1 FLRFHRHGAAR
12 CLGAAEG
19 QRTVGLKRT
28 GEDEGRIYS
37 TYYTSPT
44 YKYPNCSTHDE
55 NTTTIYLE
63 LGAGHLDGGRPQR
76 LRQQEKRE

>member
-1 FLRFHRHGAAR
+1 M
-12 CLGAAEG
+12 
-19 QRTVGLKRT
+19 KRT

-37 TYYTSPT
+37 TYYTYSTYSTYYT
-44 YKYPNCSTHDE
+44 YKNPNRSTHYE